1 MAIIPDQTDFEN
13 LTEEQRLELALKM
26 SVQPVAET
34 PERSKIE
41 AETPKN
47 KNINNSND
55 DNPLYLSKINEIK
68 SNYYFNVMSWDIDEF
83 IEEMRN
89 INAGPCFYQ
98 LDYETEQY
106 ILMSPEHDLSNHQ
119 NPIMISEQFPWGNR
133 PYTIRPMGVAGE
145 FSVTYFF
152 YEYTEPNLKTAELN
166 YFEIDFRITKDQQYQ
181 RFLITY
187 PGPDATRIPKY
198 AAERNYNKLAELIK
212 DCKPSEISPILSKIK
227 PNEKYRISLY
237 DLYSRQQSL
246 SNYFDDLNK
255 KLKKNALDNAIPAKK
270 VKVTFT
276 IMDKKNAQPANSNL
290 DSSFKPPTARP

>member
-1 MAIIPDQTDFEN
+1 MAATPDDTDFEN

-34 PERSKIE
+34 P
-41 AETPKN
+41 KN
-47 KNINNSND
+47 KNVNNSDN

-98 LDYETEQY
+98 LDYETEEY

-119 NPIMISEQFPWGNR
+119 ISEQFPWGNR

-145 FSVTYFF
+145 FTVTYFF

-187 PGPDATRIPKY
+187 PGPDATRIPKD

-237 DLYSRQQSL
+237 ELYSRQQSL

-255 KLKKNALDNAIPAKK
+255 KLKKHALDNAISAKK
-270 VKVTFT
+270 VKVIFT